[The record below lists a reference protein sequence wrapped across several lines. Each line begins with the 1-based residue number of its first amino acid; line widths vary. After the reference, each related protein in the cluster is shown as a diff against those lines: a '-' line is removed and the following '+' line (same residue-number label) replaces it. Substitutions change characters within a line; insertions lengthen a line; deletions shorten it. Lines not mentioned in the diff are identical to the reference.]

1 MLNRIF
7 WVVNL
12 NLVFTVMSGLYSQY
26 PALENKR
33 KILDQEAEKLI
44 KLSDYIFGEDARLV
58 NGRIYSQPYNKAYG
72 HPFMKTANWMQGSIY
87 VNGKNF
93 SGVKL
98 NYDIYQ
104 DCLIYLNESPEGN
117 NMALLLN
124 KNQVRGFT
132 IDEHSFI
139 TLNPSWK
146 NNENQYF
153 EVLFEG
159 EVCLYNKWTKT
170 FETINSQEFPAGKF
184 SDAKI
189 TRYLMKQNEFYKL
202 SNRFDLF
209 KLCADRKSEI
219 KKYLRKHRISIRKGN
234 DKQLAG
240 LIEYYNSLII
250 Y

>member
-1 MLNRIF
+1 MFNRVFWSVYLILIF
-7 WVVNL
+7 ASL
-12 NLVFTVMSGLYSQY
+12 SGVYSQY
-26 PALENKR
+26 PSLVNDR
-33 KILDQEAEKLI
+33 NILKHQAEELVS
-44 KLSDYIFGEDARLV
+44 LSDYIFGKDVRLV
-58 NGRIYSQPYNKAYG
+58 NGRIYSQPYTKARG
-72 HPFMKTANWMQGSIY
+72 HPFMKSPEWMTGSVF

-104 DCLIYLNESPEGN
+104 DCLVYLNESPEGN

-124 KNQVRGFT
+124 KNQVRRFT
-132 IDEHSFI
+132 VEEHSFI

-146 NNENQYF
+146 NSENQYF
-153 EVLFEG
+153 EILFEG
-159 EVCLYNKWTKT
+159 KVSLFNKWTKT
-170 FETINSQEFPAGKF
+170 FESINSQEFPAGKF

-219 KKYLRKHRISIRKGN
+219 KKYLRKHRISIRKGK
-234 DKQLAG
+234 DRQLAG
-240 LIEYYNSLII
+240 LIEYYNSMII
-250 Y
+250 E